1 VHGIGGTWGA
11 LATGL
16 FASAAVGGTDGL
28 FAGNPALMGPQMVSV
43 LGTIVY
49 VGVLSW
55 IILKILD
62 LTLGLRVTEE
72 EEQMGLDLSQHNEAG
87 YAA

>member
-1 VHGIGGTWGA
+1 

-16 FASAAVGGTDGL
+16 FASAAVGSTDGL
-28 FAGNPALMGPQMVSV
+28 FAGNPALMGPQVVSV

-49 VGVLSW
+49 AGALSW
-55 IILKILD
+55 IILKLVDVVI
-62 LTLGLRVTEE
+62 GLRVSEE